1 MTLFASFAL
10 FFAAL
15 SSSDAVLVL
24 LNSPSATSPTR
35 YAEAVAIV
43 EKDAAAGKPLHQF
56 VIGVTTKDAAKAK
69 KYIESSRDKIL
80 KLAEERDNPLAWYLL
95 SIEKNDVK
103 LLKKAADGGNVQALN
118 AYGSILLQSAID
130 KKLSSDKLDNVA
142 KAAFGCFKRAAAQK
156 DVNAFINLGTCYLR
170 GFGCEMDHVLA
181 FNAFRT
187 AAEAGHP
194 EGMDYLSA
202 SYEHGHGVE
211 KNAELAL
218 LWYMKARAVRGDEA
232 AKEWLKR

>member
-1 MTLFASFAL
+1 MTLFASIAL
-10 FFAAL
+10 CFAAL
-15 SSSDAVLVL
+15 SSSDAVVVL
-24 LNSPSATSPTR
+24 LNSPNATSPSR
-35 YAEAVAIV
+35 YAEAEKIVA
-43 EKDAAAGKPLHQF
+43 KDAAAGKPLHQF
-56 VIGVTTKDAAKAK
+56 VVGITTKDSALAK
-69 KYIESSRDKIL
+69 KYLDSSRDVIR
-80 KLAEERDNPLAWYLL
+80 KLAEERNNPLAWYLL
-95 SIEKNDVK
+95 SVEKNDVK

-130 KKLSSDKLDNVA
+130 RKLPPEKLDNIA
-142 KAAFGCFKRAAAQK
+142 KAAFDCFKRAARQK
-156 DVNAFINLGTCYLR
+156 DPNAFINLGTCYLR
-170 GFGCEMDHVLA
+170 GFGCELDFTLA

-218 LWYMKARAVRGDEA
+218 LWYMKARAVRGDKA
-232 AKEWLKR
+232 AQEWLKK